1 MRISLDPYPHPHTQ
15 LRYTVR
21 LKYIC
26 PIYGEQVTDYVFM
39 SEEEHEDEKSYQR
52 ILEDKMRELNTIVYD
67 GDEKVDEWASI
78 DEVKNTFYESEILSD
93 AILYLL
99 KDGKVSFIDEYATE
113 EDIRLALY
121 YLAAIQERYS
131 KERVKKE
138 INRLPFQ
145 PLKGIVDRIFS
156 IWHTSTRARSQKN
169 GRIETAWSKKDQ
181 ELSRLLSEQSK
192 EAVDVFRKD
201 LIKLNEKWGIR
212 ADEDNY
218 RRAVIIAKFLCDYP
232 ATRGLPVGFSEGMRI
247 LSDYFGVPHTTYK
260 RRVLLPTSEVLES
273 LSKPQRAFQEQII
286 EPWESFIRKF

>member
-1 MRISLDPYPHPHTQ
+1 MRISLAPYPHPHTQ

-52 ILEDKMRELNTIVYD
+52 ILEDKMRELNTIVYG

-138 INRLPFQ
+138 IKRLPFA
-145 PLKGIVDRIFS
+145 PLKNIVDRILS
-156 IWHTSTRARSQKN
+156 ICNTSTRAKSQKN

-212 ADEDNY
+212 AEEDNY

-232 ATRGLPVGFSEGMRI
+232 ATKGLNVGFSEGMRI
-247 LSDYFGVPHTTYK
+247 LCNYFRVPQTTYK
-260 RRVLLPTSEVLES
+260 RRVLMPSPEVLET

-286 EPWESFIRKF
+286 EPWKNFISKF

>member
-78 DEVKNTFYESEILSD
+78 DEIKNTFYESEILSD

-121 YLAAIQERYS
+121 YLAAIHERYS

-156 IWHTSTRARSQKN
+156 IWQTSTRAKVKKN
-169 GRIETAWSKKDQ
+169 GRIETALSKKNQ
-181 ELSRLLSEQSK
+181 ELSRLLSEQS
-192 EAVDVFRKD
+192 EGAVDLFRKD
-201 LIKLNEKWGIR
+201 LIKLNKKWGIR
-212 ADEDNY
+212 TEEDNY
-218 RRAVIIAKFLCDYP
+218 RRAVILAKFLCEYP
-232 ATRGLPVGFSEGMRI
+232 ATRGLKVGFSEGMKI
-247 LSDYFGVPHTTYK
+247 LSDFFGIPCTTYK
-260 RRVLLPTSEVLES
+260 RRVLIPSTEVLET
-273 LSKPQRAFQEQII
+273 LSKPQRAFQEQIR
-286 EPWESFIRKF
+286 EPWKEFISKF